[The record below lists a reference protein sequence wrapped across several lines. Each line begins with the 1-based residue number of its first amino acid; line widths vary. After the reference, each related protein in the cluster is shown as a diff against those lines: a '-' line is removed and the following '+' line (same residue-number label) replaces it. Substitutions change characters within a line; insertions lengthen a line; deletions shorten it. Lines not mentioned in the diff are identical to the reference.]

1 MTDATRPRADEHPWL
16 AETPAR
22 RDALVDAL
30 FQGTPDGVVGVARDG
45 TILFANERAEEL
57 FGYEGGAL
65 TGQSVESLVP
75 LEARERHHASR
86 DAYRESPYARPM
98 GSGLALQGRR
108 ADGSEFPIAVSLI
121 PMRNAEGAV
130 TVAIVR
136 DLREQVRAS
145 EELARA
151 HAELRDLYEQA
162 PCGYHSLDADGRYTK
177 VNDTELAWLGVPRE
191 RVIGRLATEFLPA
204 DAVPVFQ
211 RFYAE
216 LAARGHVEGLELEL
230 LFQGERRHCL
240 ISATALYDAE
250 GAFASSRM
258 SVVDIT
264 ERRRVEQKL
273 ERTKDELLLANRELE
288 TFSYSVAHDLRAPLR
303 AIGGFA
309 SLLLEDLGDTS
320 DEARSHLD
328 RIRANA
334 ERMGELIDALLAL
347 GRLSRAELN
356 VTSIDLSELARDVGE
371 SMRERHPR
379 STVDFAVEDDLHTAG
394 DVRLLRALL
403 ENLLDNA
410 WKFTSKR
417 EHASIRVRSVDAHG
431 VGLERVRAGFALFEV
446 RDDGAGF
453 DMAHASKLFAPFQ
466 RLHRASEFEGTG
478 VGLATAD
485 RIVRRHGGSIWLE
498 SKPGAGTS
506 VFFSL
511 PLPSVPSD
519 EVARLGTA
527 S

>member
-1 MTDATRPRADEHPWL
+1 M
-16 AETPAR
+16 
-22 RDALVDAL
+22 
-30 FQGTPDGVVGVARDG
+30 
-45 TILFANERAEEL
+45 
-57 FGYEGGAL
+57 
-65 TGQSVESLVP
+65 
-75 LEARERHHASR
+75 
-86 DAYRESPYARPM
+86 
-98 GSGLALQGRR
+98 
-108 ADGSEFPIAVSLI
+108 
-121 PMRNAEGAV
+121 
-130 TVAIVR
+130 
-136 DLREQVRAS
+136 
-145 EELARA
+145 
-151 HAELRDLYEQA
+151 
-162 PCGYHSLDADGRYTK
+162 
-177 VNDTELAWLGVPRE
+177 
-191 RVIGRLATEFLPA
+191 
-204 DAVPVFQ
+204 
-211 RFYAE
+211 
-216 LAARGHVEGLELEL
+216 

-250 GAFASSRM
+250 GAFASSRI

-303 AIGGFA
+303 AIGGFS
-309 SLLLEDLGDTS
+309 SLLLDDLGETS
-320 DEARSHLD
+320 DEAQLHLE

-356 VTSIDLSELARDVGE
+356 VTSTDLSELARDVGE

-379 STVDFAVEDDLHTAG
+379 STVNFSVDDDLHVAG

-417 EHASIRVRSVDAHG
+417 AEASIRVGTVESTRS
-431 VGLERVRAGFALFEV
+431 GLDRVRPGFALFEV

-478 VGLATAD
+478 VGLATSE

-498 SKPGAGTS
+498 SKPGGGTS

-511 PLPSVPSD
+511 PLPNVPSD
-519 EVARLGTA
+519 ELAKLGSA
-527 S
+527 G

>member
-1 MTDATRPRADEHPWL
+1 MIEVRRPRTDEHPWL
-16 AETPAR
+16 AEPPAR

-45 TILFANERAEEL
+45 TILFANDRAEEL
-57 FGYEGGAL
+57 FGHAGGTL

-75 LEARERHHASR
+75 MEARERHRASR
-86 DAYRESPYARPM
+86 DTYREAPYARPM

-108 ADGSEFPIAVSLI
+108 ADGGEFPIAVSLI
-121 PMRNAEGAV
+121 PMHNAEGAV
-130 TVAIVR
+130 TVAIIR
-136 DLREQVRAS
+136 DLRDQVRAS
-145 EELARA
+145 QELARA

-162 PCGYHSLDADGRYTK
+162 PCGYHSLDAEGRYTK
-177 VNDTELAWLGVPRE
+177 VNDTELAWLGVPRA
-191 RVIGRLATEFLPA
+191 RVLGRLATEFLPA
-204 DAVPVFQ
+204 DAVPTFQ

-216 LAARGHVEGLELEL
+216 LAARGHVEGLELEM

-250 GAFASSRM
+250 GAFASSRI

-303 AIGGFA
+303 AIGGFS
-309 SLLLEDLGDTS
+309 SLLLDDLGETS
-320 DEARSHLD
+320 DEAQLHLE

-356 VTSIDLSELARDVGE
+356 VTSTDLSELARDVGE

-379 STVDFAVEDDLHTAG
+379 STVNFSVDDDLHVAG

-417 EHASIRVRSVDAHG
+417 AEASIRVGAVESTRS
-431 VGLERVRAGFALFEV
+431 GLDRVRPGFALFEV

-478 VGLATAD
+478 VGLATSE

-498 SKPGAGTS
+498 SKPGGGTS

-511 PLPSVPSD
+511 PLPNVPSD
-519 EVARLGTA
+519 ELAKLGSA
-527 S
+527 G

>member
-1 MTDATRPRADEHPWL
+1 
-16 AETPAR
+16 
-22 RDALVDAL
+22 
-30 FQGTPDGVVGVARDG
+30 
-45 TILFANERAEEL
+45 
-57 FGYEGGAL
+57 
-65 TGQSVESLVP
+65 
-75 LEARERHHASR
+75 
-86 DAYRESPYARPM
+86 
-98 GSGLALQGRR
+98 
-108 ADGSEFPIAVSLI
+108 
-121 PMRNAEGAV
+121 
-130 TVAIVR
+130 
-136 DLREQVRAS
+136 
-145 EELARA
+145 
-151 HAELRDLYEQA
+151 
-162 PCGYHSLDADGRYTK
+162 
-177 VNDTELAWLGVPRE
+177 
-191 RVIGRLATEFLPA
+191 
-204 DAVPVFQ
+204 
-211 RFYAE
+211 
-216 LAARGHVEGLELEL
+216 
-230 LFQGERRHCL
+230 
-240 ISATALYDAE
+240 
-250 GAFASSRM
+250 
-258 SVVDIT
+258 
-264 ERRRVEQKL
+264 
-273 ERTKDELLLANRELE
+273 
-288 TFSYSVAHDLRAPLR
+288 
-303 AIGGFA
+303 
-309 SLLLEDLGDTS
+309 
-320 DEARSHLD
+320 
-328 RIRANA
+328 
-334 ERMGELIDALLAL
+334 
-347 GRLSRAELN
+347 
-356 VTSIDLSELARDVGE
+356 
-371 SMRERHPR
+371 MRERHPR